1 MTNINTMPAIA
12 ATPKALKGRPDV
24 KQGCN
29 PCDKTQAI
37 AANRPANL
45 MWVVN
50 NCKSIVYKT
59 SNSLKTKTKRAFALL
74 LMLALLAPVAARA
87 QAQTYNINLTVNSPE
102 GGTASILVKKPNSFN
117 WQPAEQAEA
126 GDQVT
131 ARVTP
136 NAGYGIAS
144 VTAVTQSGQGLS
156 LSEWATGSSAIDYIF
171 TMPEEPV
178 DVTVNFSG
186 TYPITLT
193 QTGNHPS
200 ASVSVPSSGIEGEE
214 ITGVLLLS
222 GIYDAFLKSVSV
234 TGADGTDIP
243 VTING
248 NSFVFTMP
256 PQAVEVEAEIGAVA
270 SKLAS
275 ITADGGTLEP
285 AFDPDVTAYTI
296 TVPYET
302 EEIGLASEH
311 PKRLIIIE
319 NEWKPGSLQLTY
331 DPNHSDRLIRVEGT
345 IALDLG
351 DNVVHLTAS
360 NVNGYFE
367 ETEYT
372 VTITRLIPFSIGSGT
387 ETDPFIIATTDD
399 MDQLAA
405 DVNGGT
411 TYSGTHFL
419 MTADLDY
426 SGKDYTPVGN
436 WNNQFCGHFNG
447 GGHTIT
453 NITLSGNGYYYAI
466 FGVIGNG
473 GMVENLTLDQSSI
486 GDYGYYLGGI
496 AGSVYYGTIRNCV
509 NKASLILEDYT
520 HEGNYYGGIAGD
532 AENSSIID
540 CQNRGNVRGGSFTGG
555 IVGRSNNT
563 IITGC
568 QNFGRVEHPS
578 GVFSYRGGIVGT
590 VYNSTVNHCVNAAS
604 AYVSGHY
611 YVGGIVGEA
620 ESSSVSNCLHLGIMS
635 YVNDCQGGIVG
646 MNSGANN
653 TYSNNY
659 YRDPYAG
666 NIGGIQGNDVEGQAM
681 YGYAVSGE
689 DGITVGV
696 AGSIGLAYEGTSYA
710 GNGESVALN
719 ISAPV
724 GYIPSNGYSASAGTL
739 TPSGDAYTLAMPEE
753 DVTITATLVA
763 VKSFASEGSW
773 CEASNWVPEGVPTL
787 EDDIYLFA
795 NATVPE
801 GCVAEANSVTAVGGS
816 NLTIEDGGQLKSNS
830 DVNAT
835 IKKHITGYGESTD
848 GGWYLVGF
856 PTSVFPGPEPT
867 ALGLITT
874 ESDFDFY
881 FFANNFP
888 DGLEWRNYKAGAITR
903 IQAML
908 RYGYLYA
915 NASDMDIVLSNSLNA
930 SADDDVISLIYS
942 GNYDFKGWHLHG
954 NPFPCDAYVY
964 DNATG
969 AYRSLYRMN
978 TDGDGLIPATG
989 VVHPMEGFF
998 TQATTTGEKIRI
1010 SRNPIV
1016 AQSNLLSIDLVE
1028 GNANTNR
1035 DGSTPAATDRAIIRF
1050 GEGNTLEKF
1059 SLSDRTSKIY
1069 IPHGGKDYAV
1079 ATVGRDA
1086 PWHVST
1092 TDEIPIN
1099 FKAAKNGTYTLTFDT
1114 QNLDLEYLHL
1124 IDNLTG
1130 ADIDLI
1136 PLLRGQGGLNDT
1148 RPSTASYTFTAKTT
1162 DYASRFRLVFSEP
1175 ADETSANRPFAYIA
1189 DGEIRINEADARD
1202 ASLQVVDVMG
1212 RVIVT
1217 KDVARNVSTNGMTPG
1232 VYVLRLIDGDNVKTQ
1247 KIVVE

>member
-1 MTNINTMPAIA
+1 MTTKLNIPSLA
-12 ATPKALKGRPDV
+12 AT
-24 KQGCN
+24 
-29 PCDKTQAI
+29 
-37 AANRPANL
+37 AN
-45 MWVVN
+45 
-50 NCKSIVYKT
+50 KK
-59 SNSLKTKTKRAFALL
+59 LKTKMKRAFAL
-74 LMLALLAPVAARA
+74 LMLALLAPVAAW
-87 QAQTYNINLTVNSPE
+87 AQTF
-102 GGTASILVKKPNSFN
+102 GG
-117 WQPAEQAEA
+117 
-126 GDQVT
+126 
-131 ARVTP
+131 
-136 NAGYGIAS
+136 
-144 VTAVTQSGQGLS
+144 
-156 LSEWATGSSAIDYIF
+156 
-171 TMPEEPV
+171 
-178 DVTVNFSG
+178 
-186 TYPITLT
+186 
-193 QTGNHPS
+193 
-200 ASVSVPSSGIEGEE
+200 
-214 ITGVLLLS
+214 
-222 GIYDAFLKSVSV
+222 
-234 TGADGTDIP
+234 
-243 VTING
+243 
-248 NSFVFTMP
+248 
-256 PQAVEVEAEIGAVA
+256 
-270 SKLAS
+270 
-275 ITADGGTLEP
+275 
-285 AFDPDVTAYTI
+285 
-296 TVPYET
+296 
-302 EEIGLASEH
+302 
-311 PKRLIIIE
+311 
-319 NEWKPGSLQLTY
+319 
-331 DPNHSDRLIRVEGT
+331 
-345 IALDLG
+345 
-351 DNVVHLTAS
+351 
-360 NVNGYFE
+360 
-367 ETEYT
+367 
-372 VTITRLIPFSIGSGT
+372 GSGT
-387 ETDPFIIATTDD
+387 ETDPYLIATTDH
-399 MDQLAA
+399 MDALASQ
-405 DVNGGT
+405 VNGGNSF
-411 TYSGTHFL
+411 SGTHFL

-436 WNNQFCGHFNG
+436 WNNHFCGHFDG
-447 GGHTIT
+447 GRHTIA
-453 NITLSGNGYYYAI
+453 NITLSGNGYYYGI
-466 FGVIGNG
+466 FGVVGNG

-540 CQNRGNVRGGSFTGG
+540 CQNHGNVQGGDFIGG
-555 IVGRSNNT
+555 IVGRSYNT

-568 QNFGRVEHPS
+568 QNFGRVDHPS
-578 GVFSYRGGIVGT
+578 GVFRYRGGIVGT
-590 VYNSTVNHCVNAAS
+590 VYNSTVNHCVNAA
-604 AYVSGHY
+604 YVSGHY
-611 YVGGIVGEA
+611 YVGGIAGEA
-620 ESSSVSNCLHLGIMS
+620 ERSTVSNCLHLGIMS
-635 YVNDCQGGIVG
+635 YVDDCQGGIVG
-646 MNSGANN
+646 MNSGAEN

-659 YRDPYAG
+659 YRTPYYS
-666 NIGGIQGNDVEGQAM
+666 NIGGIQGNDVAGQAM

-689 DGITVGV
+689 EGITVSLV
-696 AGSIGLAYEGTSYA
+696 GSIGLAYEGVVYA
-710 GNGESVALN
+710 GYEQSVPLN

-724 GYIPSNGYSASAGTL
+724 GYIPSDGYSASAGTL
-739 TPSGDAYTLAMPEE
+739 TPSGSAYTLVMPGE
-753 DVTITATLVA
+753 DVTITANLVE
-763 VKSFASEGSW
+763 VKSFAAEGNW
-773 CEASNWVPEGVPTL
+773 CEAANWMPNGVPTL

-795 NATVPE
+795 NATVPQ
-801 GCVAEANSVTAVGGS
+801 GCVAEANSITIVGG
-816 NLTIEDGGQLKSNS
+816 NTLTIEDGGQLKSNS
-830 DVNAT
+830 GVNAT

-930 SADDDVISLIYS
+930 SAADDVISLIYS

-969 AYRSLYRMN
+969 AYRSFYRMN
-978 TDGDGLIPATG
+978 ADGDGLIPATG

-1092 TDEIPIN
+1092 TDEIPVN
-1099 FKAAKNGTYTLTFDT
+1099 FKAAQNGTYTLTFNT

-1130 ADIDLI
+1130 NDVDLLTPAGF
-1136 PLLRGQGGLNDT
+1136 PLYKGGQGGLNQ
-1148 RPSTASYTFTAKTT
+1148 PSYTFTAKTT

-1189 DGEIRINEADARD
+1189 DGEIRINEADARG

-1232 VYVLRLIDGDNVKTQ
+1232 VYVLRLVNGVDVRTQ
-1247 KIVVE
+1247 KIVIP